1 MFKSFMRV
9 GSERDVIL
17 AILPSRKGQPL
28 SALMAVTGAAGVLDD
43 TIEDR
48 TGLTDTFDIDL
59 DYVPQT
65 AYVASKVF
73 LQGRL
78 SSLRWKISSV

>member
-1 MFKSFMRV
+1 
-9 GSERDVIL
+9 
-17 AILPSRKGQPL
+17 
-28 SALMAVTGAAGVLDD
+28 MAVTGAAGVLDD

-65 AYVASKVF
+65 ADVASKVF